1 LIEIKARA
9 CTGLPERRRPAKMR
23 RMSKRRSNS
32 LVAWFAVAAL
42 LLCQAAGLV
51 QARVLDWTVPQAQG
65 GGCHSA
71 AGDERSSQKTVHIP
85 CDAAQTVG
93 ETFKLPTITPALLP
107 FAEAL
112 IVAATNAQ
120 RAPPVTHIAHAGA
133 PPPLHLLYARLRN

>member
-1 LIEIKARA
+1 
-9 CTGLPERRRPAKMR
+9 
-23 RMSKRRSNS
+23 MSKRRSNS

-71 AGDERSSQKTVHIP
+71 SGNGGSSQKTVHVP

-93 ETFKLPTITPALLP
+93 ETFKLPSVVAALLP
-107 FAEAL
+107 LAAAM
-112 IVAATNAQ
+112 IVAPANATRLPAATQ
-120 RAPPVTHIAHAGA
+120 IAHAGA